1 MGRNAEVYDVPDF
14 VPENGVLSVKVGLQ
28 ELFGNPKVKAVASE
42 NKSSGVAPCR
52 SEVSGAPHLHAH
64 LRSEVGAALLL
75 GLPQPKGEQ
84 LLDGLG
90 ALCYNYGHLI
100 TSEKSMR
107 MWEGEDAVEL
117 SREGVEV
124 WAPVADCP
132 ERYWVSNLGRVFS
145 NARGRSEFLKH
156 TITTAGYPS
165 VGIYVR
171 RGEQA
176 DTRLVHRMVVL
187 EFLGGSPSPA
197 HTDIRHLNGH
207 HADVR
212 LFNLAW
218 GTRSEN
224 MKDVLEHRKEA
235 RVQSNPS
242 LPTWH
247 TDRTLDDHLRALGCR
262 WVAEEVL
269 SIRQVAELWECAP
282 DKAARIVQG
291 QTDLA
296 VPVTV
301 ARRKKRTPAEKE
313 MIFDLLRQGMGTSA
327 INERLGLAL
336 TAQELYYYKT
346 RLRS

>member
-1 MGRNAEVYDVPDF
+1 
-14 VPENGVLSVKVGLQ
+14 
-28 ELFGNPKVKAVASE
+28 
-42 NKSSGVAPCR
+42 
-52 SEVSGAPHLHAH
+52 
-64 LRSEVGAALLL
+64 
-75 GLPQPKGEQ
+75 
-84 LLDGLG
+84 
-90 ALCYNYGHLI
+90 
-100 TSEKSMR
+100 MR
-107 MWEGEDAVEL
+107 LWNGEDAGAL
-117 SREGVEV
+117 SREGIEV
-124 WAPVADCP
+124 WTPVSDCP
-132 ERYWVSNLGRVFS
+132 ERYWVSNLGRVLS
-145 NARGRSEFLKH
+145 KVRKKEEFLKH
-156 TITTAGYPS
+156 TISAAGYPN

-171 RGEQA
+171 RGEKA
-176 DTRLVHRMVVL
+176 DTRLVHRMVVA
-187 EFLGGSPSPA
+187 EFLGPAPSEH
-197 HTDIRHLNGH
+197 HTDIRHLNGSH
-207 HADVR
+207 SDVR
-212 LFNLAW
+212 LHNLAW

-235 RVQSNPS
+235 RVQSDPS

-282 DKAARIVQG
+282 DKAARVVQG

-301 ARRKKRTPAEKE
+301 ARRRKRTPAEKE

-327 INERLGLAL
+327 INERLGTSL